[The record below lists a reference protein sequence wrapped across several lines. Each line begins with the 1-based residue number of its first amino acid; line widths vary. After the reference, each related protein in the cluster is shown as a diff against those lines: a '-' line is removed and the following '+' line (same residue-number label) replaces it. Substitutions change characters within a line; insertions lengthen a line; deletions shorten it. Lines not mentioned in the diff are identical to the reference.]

1 MALNIIMTVLHRG
14 LCYQNIGDDFYD
26 VIVIHKK
33 DFKKVLLFRTGIF
46 VVQNVNILF
55 ETAILPRD

>member
-33 DFKKVLLFRTGIF
+33 DFKNVLLFRTGIF
-46 VVQNVNILF
+46 VVQNVNI
-55 ETAILPRD
+55 